1 MAVGTGI
8 GIDLSALDK
17 AFKQA
22 DAHLT
27 ALTDKTKGLSKTT
40 VDAFKQMAQGGVLPY
55 VESLKQQKKYLE
67 EIEASASKS
76 RGMKA
81 LGKEAK
87 KAVDEINKVIKA
99 LEKTDAYKNQKSGLS
114 AKKFADN
121 ILGPGG
127 DKSINNLR
135 EALRQLEAAQN
146 RQNLN
151 TTKGQVA
158 YEQLSKK
165 AQRVR
170 EEIDKATGS
179 NKKLTEE
186 AQKTQSAFEKL
197 SGIITAAF
205 AINTLRR
212 FVNQMISVRGEF
224 EMQHRSLQVLI
235 GDIDQANL
243 LWEKTVNL
251 AVKSPFRVKDLVTYT
266 KQLAAYRVESDKLY
280 ETNKMLADI
289 SAGLGVDMNR
299 LILAFG
305 QVKAANFLRGTELRQ
320 FSEAGVN
327 MLEELAKRFT
337 MLEGRAVS
345 VGEVFERV
353 SKRMVSFRDVEE
365 VLKSITSEGG
375 TFYQMQEKQ
384 SETLKGM
391 IMNLKDSIDLAF
403 NEMGESTESVTK
415 KAVNAVRNLVDNWEK
430 FRPVISGITVAL
442 VSTLV
447 GVGVSKVISGFKLA
461 GQALKELFT
470 LIKTGSSAAS
480 LGAGPWVA
488 LFAIVTGVIVAIT
501 QAIGSMNKLQKELNK
516 IYAEDTGNLDKSIA
530 RYQDLVNRLR
540 EANQGSQERRDIVE
554 KLNNEYGKYLDFIVT
569 EQTEIEQLV
578 DSYDVLVSR
587 MKEKAAAA
595 TYEKAF
601 AEISDKYSKKIQDA
615 REDLEKA
622 LEINKVSIQ
631 GKDMFSGEKGMG
643 KIIPT
648 ENEINDIYRIIEQRL
663 QNINSEEAKRYKTL
677 AGQQQLLNSI
687 IAGYYGEEYMVSFAK
702 SSDAT
707 DIIDV
712 LLERKEKELEIEEQI
727 SIAYKDSLNSRK
739 ARLEYDKLELEY
751 AQKQAEIRA
760 MPDKSQFEVNKMLNK
775 LKEEFEL
782 NKIEI
787 KFKFGQIGDEERD
800 RLRNNLLNW
809 ATDTT
814 KDVNNEIRRQ
824 LGSFM
829 KEEEW
834 SSFLITQDQQAQG
847 MSSII
852 KEITNGY
859 ETQVG
864 VIKEQLSLKTAGRK
878 IDEKGLEYAQKQAK
892 AYEVVANILGIE
904 LKTQGRISE
913 ELRKQIND
921 HMPEKQK
928 ISLEDSYKS
937 VKEIQEET
945 NKEYKAQVEVVTMLI
960 NQKRAGIDI
969 DGSALEIAREDLE
982 MLREKMKLLGMKVDK
997 PMSETARNSINYLL
1011 PDEFKISD
1019 IDALGGITKVNQEA
1033 AKAFEDAKKELAA
1046 LLKMQD
1052 QQVEGLE
1059 DEILLLES
1067 QLPYLQRKV
1076 KLTGTEIKDRLSE
1089 VQLLEINTQLSE
1101 EYQLDEINLYKD
1113 RSTIISEI
1121 QAKEKEVVDMIRATK
1136 DMRKEGLTIEDG
1148 YLEKL
1153 QEKYL
1158 AYKAILDLIDHSAE
1172 EPIDRQ
1178 RMYDIN
1184 ARLDSDYWIDVI
1196 DSQKSEVTLLQEANT
1211 EKEKAIAYE
1220 AQLLAM
1226 QKQGVTV
1233 TDEQLALAKKDVEQ
1247 WTLRWK
1253 LLGGTEKENA
1263 TSSRQNSLYDER
1275 IKVID
1280 DMNKKYR
1287 ELAKTLPEVEAKQGA
1302 FNAYID
1308 AFAEAYK
1315 DIKWI
1320 PSNVREMTPEQFA
1333 EQVLNFPNEDDLVA
1347 FLDKLA
1353 KEPMKAFEKIKVELA
1368 KGEYVLDMKVRVQ
1381 KDADK
1386 RVIEQVEQMF
1396 DEYDLALEIKKLNI
1410 PSELAKDLFGVNTRS
1425 LEELKEAVTDAFMG
1439 VELYSERIKDAGKLM
1454 EDTFNGN
1461 VDLLNR
1467 KLIPAQELAEKGWEN
1482 VGDGL
1487 ATVFSSSYS
1496 VNDASG
1502 KMVDILVTPILPD
1515 GTILSEKELEDYIA
1529 NKIEGAEDVLKADDK
1544 GIIIHAGVDMEEGL
1558 GEYLHSLQEV
1568 FYASDMLSEDQ
1579 KAKYKDFL
1587 EKIDDME
1594 DKAQVERLK
1603 TYLQYT
1609 RSAIGERAKIKVE
1622 EMNKLMEIEET
1633 FNKASAKAKTE
1644 EDKKRIEE
1652 QRKLAIAGVQK
1663 ESSDKTHELDWDAFR
1678 SSETFVTMFQD
1689 LDAASDALLNHAIE
1703 KIKEFQDQWTDMP
1716 ISDAKEMIDKLNEL
1730 EMALLDTGK
1739 PFEDYRKAN
1748 KEIENAMLARQ
1759 IKPDAKS
1766 GKSQQALRED
1776 IGAENKEMED
1786 KIANSERVVAL
1797 LEIINN
1803 ANAETKQ
1810 QELEKLGINQSYV
1823 ESLGLSADV
1832 LTNSAEANNEI
1843 IRDEKQKAKDA
1854 QKNIGLNQKV
1864 LNQLNKQKDRL
1875 NEQADA
1881 IGKAQ
1886 QMANDLYEAF
1896 SELAEALGAD
1906 SDSPAAIFADM
1917 GMNMLNT
1924 VLSTIQLHLQLEAA
1938 KISAQGLGLAMNAAM
1953 GVVGWIVMAV
1963 QLLAQVIT
1971 AIVQANDKKIDAQV
1985 ERLRAQ
1991 VEELEKKYDKLS
2003 ETIDEVYST
2012 AELEEVSRKLDE
2024 IYYKEKRALEQAIAV
2039 RKADK
2044 NISDDEMDEIADMEE
2059 QLIELE
2065 EKHAETM
2072 KEIVS
2077 NATDGIFDSVK
2088 DAARD
2093 FTDAWYDAF
2102 VETGKG
2108 INGLEENFNEM
2119 FMNLAKQQAS
2129 MQITQAFV
2137 DRWKRDLE
2145 KYVNEKDTDL
2155 TPEDAAAWANEV
2167 KATFPELSAALEAFL
2182 GTIHESVGGLQSG
2195 ELSSLQKGIQGITE
2209 ETAQIIEAY
2218 LNSIRG
2224 YVSEQVTHTRNIY
2237 NILKQATT
2245 SDAAAIRVRMV
2256 E

>member
-1 MAVGTGI
+1 MAVGTGF
-8 GIDLSALDK
+8 GINLDELNK
-17 AFKQA
+17 AFKKA
-22 DAHLT
+22 DEHIKK
-27 ALTDKTKGLSKTT
+27 LTDETNGLQKTT
-40 VDAFKQMAQGGVLPY
+40 INAFQQMAKSGVLPY

-67 EIEASASKS
+67 EIANSTGKSKLFKEMQ
-76 RGMKA
+76 R
-81 LGKEAK
+81 EAK
-87 KAVDEINKVIKA
+87 ATVDELNKVISS
-99 LEKTDAYKNQKSGLS
+99 LEKTDAYKNQKSGMS

-135 EALRQLEAAQN
+135 EALRQLEEAQN

-158 YEQLSKK
+158 YEQLGKK

-179 NKKLTEE
+179 NKRLTEE
-186 AQKTQSAFEKL
+186 VQKTQSAFEKI
-197 SGIITAAF
+197 GGVITAAF
-205 AINTLRR
+205 AINTLKR
-212 FVNQMISVRGEF
+212 FVNQMISIRGEF

-235 GDIDQANL
+235 GDIDEANL
-243 LWEKTVNL
+243 LWEKTVDL

-337 MLEGRAVS
+337 MIEGRVIS

-447 GVGVSKVISGFKLA
+447 GVGVAKVITGFKLA
-461 GQALKELFT
+461 GQAVKELFT
-470 LIKTGSSAAS
+470 LIKTGSMAAS

-501 QAIGSMNKLQKELNK
+501 QAIGSANKLQKELNK

-540 EANQGSQERRDIVE
+540 EANQGSEERRDIVE

-578 DSYDVLVSR
+578 ESYDILVKR

-601 AEISDKYSKKIQDA
+601 GEISDKYSKKIQEA
-615 REDLEKA
+615 REELEDA
-622 LEINKVSIQ
+622 LEVQKVSIQ
-631 GKDMFSGEKGMG
+631 GKDIFTNEKGAG
-643 KIIPT
+643 KIVPA
-648 ENEINDIYRIIEQRL
+648 EKEINDIYRIIEQRL
-663 QNINSEEAKRYKTL
+663 QNINAEEAKRYKTL
-677 AGQQQLLNSI
+677 AGQQQLLRSI
-687 IAGYYGEEYMVSFAK
+687 VAGYYGEEYTASFAK

-707 DIIDV
+707 KIIDV

-727 SIAYKDSLNSRK
+727 SLAYKDSLNSRK
-739 ARLEYDKLELEY
+739 ARLEYEKLELEY
-751 AQKQAEIRA
+751 AQKQAEVRA
-760 MPDKSQFEVNKMLNK
+760 MPNKSQFEVNKMLNK

-787 KFKFGQIGDEERD
+787 KFKFGQIGDEERE

-824 LGSFM
+824 LSDFM

-834 SSFLITQDQQAQG
+834 SNFLITQDQQAQG
-847 MSSII
+847 ISGII

-878 IDEKGLEYAQKQAK
+878 IDEKGLEYAQRQAK
-892 AYEVVANILGIE
+892 AYEAVADILGIE
-904 LKTQGRISE
+904 LKTQDRISE

-921 HMPEKQK
+921 LMPEKQK

-945 NKEYKAQVEVVTMLI
+945 NKEYKAQVEVMTTLI
-960 NQKRAGIDI
+960 NQKRAGMDI
-969 DGSALEIAREDLE
+969 DYAALEASREDLE
-982 MLREKMKLLGMKVDK
+982 MLREKMKLLGMKVEK
-997 PMSETARNSINYLL
+997 PVSETTRNSINYFL
-1011 PDEFKISD
+1011 PEEFKISEV
-1019 IDALGGITKVNQEA
+1019 DALAGITKVNQEA
-1033 AKAFEDAKKELAA
+1033 AKAFEEAQKELGI
-1046 LLKMQD
+1046 LQKMQD

-1059 DEILLLES
+1059 DEILLLQS

-1076 KLTGTEIKDRLSE
+1076 ELTGTEIKDRLSE
-1089 VQLLEINTQLSE
+1089 LQLIEINAQLSE
-1101 EYQLDEINLYKD
+1101 EYQLDEINLYKS

-1121 QAKEKEVVDMIRATK
+1121 QSKEKEIEGMIRAAR

-1153 QEKYL
+1153 QEEYL
-1158 AYKAILDLIDHSAE
+1158 AHKAILDLIDPSAE

-1184 ARLDSDYWIDVI
+1184 AKLDTDYMIDVI

-1233 TDEQLALAKKDVEQ
+1233 TEEQLALAKKDVEQ

-1253 LLGGTEKENA
+1253 LLGGTEKEKSTETA
-1263 TSSRQNSLYDER
+1263 RSNSLYDER

-1287 ELAKTLPEVEAKQGA
+1287 ELAKTLPDVEAKQGA

-1315 DIKWI
+1315 GIKWI

-1594 DKAQVERLK
+1594 DKAAVERMK
-1603 TYLQYT
+1603 TYVKYLQEGM
-1609 RSAIGERAKIKVE
+1609 SERVKLKIE
-1622 EMNKLMEIEET
+1622 EMRKLKEIEESEEFT
-1633 FNKASAKAKTE
+1633 PEQKERIKQGVSKEAKAEQQKLEWEDFQGTEMYTMMFDDIEFMGTKALEVLKNKLEELKASLSDLPASEVKEIINQISRIEDITIERNPFASLRDAMREVRELEAQGKTE
-1644 EDKKRIEE
+1644 ESLQDTFAKAEIKKQSYQEELNAVSLILNARSQEGLIESQSAEWKEKNKDLLQMTTEELEE
-1652 QRKLAIAGVQK
+1652 QVVLLNEYIATEQLISGNAVGDLGAYADARKSLNAVVKQWETFKQLADSAWGSAKTIMESLGVESDSLAITIGDTAMNMVDLVFQAIMFDAQLKALTMQATALGIQMNAALGPIGWIVLALQAVATLLSAIFGAKDKALQK
-1663 ESSDKTHELDWDAFR
+1663 QVEENLEKVEAL
-1678 SSETFVTMFQD
+1678 QD
-1689 LDAASDALLNHAIE
+1689 SY
-1703 KIKEFQDQWTDMP
+1703 
-1716 ISDAKEMIDKLNEL
+1716 DKLEDAIDDAWDVASIRQYNAEL
-1730 EMALLDTGK
+1730 KATTQSMIEAQK
-1739 PFEDYRKAN
+1739 AAIAAQEKRKGAN
-1748 KEIENAMLARQ
+1748 KEGSDVYN
-1759 IKPDAKS
+1759 
-1766 GKSQQALRED
+1766 
-1776 IGAENKEMED
+1776 
-1786 KIANSERVVAL
+1786 
-1797 LEIINN
+1797 
-1803 ANAETKQ
+1803 
-1810 QELEKLGINQSYV
+1810 ELQDMK
-1823 ESLGLSADV
+1823 
-1832 LTNSAEANNEI
+1832 NE
-1843 IRDEKQKAKDA
+1843 
-1854 QKNIGLNQKV
+1854 LV
-1864 LNQLNKQKDRL
+1864 
-1875 NEQADA
+1875 
-1881 IGKAQ
+1881 
-1886 QMANDLYEAF
+1886 
-1896 SELAEALGAD
+1896 
-1906 SDSPAAIFADM
+1906 
-1917 GMNMLNT
+1917 
-1924 VLSTIQLHLQLEAA
+1924 
-1938 KISAQGLGLAMNAAM
+1938 
-1953 GVVGWIVMAV
+1953 
-1963 QLLAQVIT
+1963 
-1971 AIVQANDKKIDAQV
+1971 
-1985 ERLRAQ
+1985 
-1991 VEELEKKYDKLS
+1991 
-2003 ETIDEVYST
+2003 
-2012 AELEEVSRKLDE
+2012 ELEEQLDE
-2024 IYYKEKRALEQAIAV
+2024 SLANSFSKV
-2039 RKADK
+2039 
-2044 NISDDEMDEIADMEE
+2044 
-2059 QLIELE
+2059 
-2065 EKHAETM
+2065 
-2072 KEIVS
+2072 
-2077 NATDGIFDSVK
+2077 TDGILDSVH
-2088 DAARD
+2088 DAARE
-2093 FTDAWYDAF
+2093 FTDAWWDAF
-2102 VETGKG
+2102 IETGDGLK
-2108 INGLEENFNEM
+2108 GLEENFDEM
-2119 FMNLAKQQAS
+2119 FLNLAKNQAA
-2129 MQITQAFV
+2129 MRITGAFA
-2137 DRWKRDLE
+2137 DRWKKDLE
-2145 KYVNEKDTDL
+2145 QYINDEDTELTKD
-2155 TPEDAAAWANEV
+2155 EAREWAQKV
-2167 KATFPELSAALEAFL
+2167 RDTFPELSAALEGYL
-2182 GTIHESVGGLQSG
+2182 GTFKDMATELDGAGLSA
-2195 ELSSLQKGIQGITE
+2195 LQKGIQGVTE
-2209 ETAQIIEAY
+2209 DTAQIIEAY
-2218 LNSIRG
+2218 LNSVRG

-2237 NILKQATT
+2237 RILNDAVH

-2256 E
+2256 

>member
-1 MAVGTGI
+1 MAVGTGF
-8 GIDLSALDK
+8 GINLDELNK
-17 AFKQA
+17 AFKKA
-22 DAHLT
+22 DEHIKK
-27 ALTDKTKGLSKTT
+27 LTDETNGLQKTT
-40 VDAFKQMAQGGVLPY
+40 INAFQQMAKSGVLPY

-67 EIEASASKS
+67 EIANSTGKSKLFKEMQ
-76 RGMKA
+76 R
-81 LGKEAK
+81 EAK
-87 KAVDEINKVIKA
+87 ATVDELNKVISS
-99 LEKTDAYKNQKSGLS
+99 LEKTDAYKNQKSGMS

-135 EALRQLEAAQN
+135 EALRQLEEAQN

-158 YEQLSKK
+158 YEQLGKK

-179 NKKLTEE
+179 NKRLTEE
-186 AQKTQSAFEKL
+186 VQKTQSAFEKI
-197 SGIITAAF
+197 GGVITAAF
-205 AINTLRR
+205 AINTLKR
-212 FVNQMISVRGEF
+212 FVNQMISIRGEF

-235 GDIDQANL
+235 GDIDEANL
-243 LWEKTVNL
+243 LWEKTVDL

-337 MLEGRAVS
+337 MIEGRVIS

-365 VLKSITSEGG
+365 VLKSITSEDG

-447 GVGVSKVISGFKLA
+447 GVGVAKVITGFKLA
-461 GQALKELFT
+461 GQAVKELFT
-470 LIKTGSSAAS
+470 LIKTGSMAAS

-501 QAIGSMNKLQKELNK
+501 QAIGSANKLQKELNK

-540 EANQGSQERRDIVE
+540 EANQGSEERRDIVE

-578 DSYDVLVSR
+578 ESYDILVKR

-601 AEISDKYSKKIQDA
+601 GEISDKYSKKIQEA
-615 REDLEKA
+615 REELEDA
-622 LEINKVSIQ
+622 LEVQKVSIQ
-631 GKDMFSGEKGMG
+631 GKDIFTNEKGAG
-643 KIIPT
+643 KIVPT
-648 ENEINDIYRIIEQRL
+648 EKEINDIYRIIEQRL
-663 QNINSEEAKRYKTL
+663 QNINAEEAKRYKTL
-677 AGQQQLLNSI
+677 AGQQQLLRSI
-687 IAGYYGEEYMVSFAK
+687 VAGYYGEEYTASFAK

-707 DIIDV
+707 KIIDV

-727 SIAYKDSLNSRK
+727 SLAYKDSLNSRK
-739 ARLEYDKLELEY
+739 ARLEYEKLELEY
-751 AQKQAEIRA
+751 AQKQAEVRA
-760 MPDKSQFEVNKMLNK
+760 MPNKSQFEVNKMLNK

-787 KFKFGQIGDEERD
+787 KFKFGQIGDEERE

-824 LGSFM
+824 LSDFM

-834 SSFLITQDQQAQG
+834 SNFLITQDQQAQG
-847 MSSII
+847 ISGII

-878 IDEKGLEYAQKQAK
+878 IDEKGLEYAQRQAK
-892 AYEVVANILGIE
+892 AYEAVADILGIE
-904 LKTQGRISE
+904 LKTQDRISE

-921 HMPEKQK
+921 LMPEKQK

-945 NKEYKAQVEVVTMLI
+945 NKEYKAQVEVMTTLI
-960 NQKRAGIDI
+960 NQKRAGMDI
-969 DGSALEIAREDLE
+969 DYAALEASREDLE
-982 MLREKMKLLGMKVDK
+982 MLREKMKLLGMKVEK
-997 PMSETARNSINYLL
+997 PVSETTRNSINYFL
-1011 PDEFKISD
+1011 PEEFKISEV
-1019 IDALGGITKVNQEA
+1019 DALAGITKVNQEA
-1033 AKAFEDAKKELAA
+1033 AKAFEEAQKELGI
-1046 LLKMQD
+1046 LQKMQD

-1059 DEILLLES
+1059 DEILLLQS

-1076 KLTGTEIKDRLSE
+1076 ELTGTEIKDRLSE
-1089 VQLLEINTQLSE
+1089 LQLIEINAQLSE
-1101 EYQLDEINLYKD
+1101 EYQLDEINLYKS

-1121 QAKEKEVVDMIRATK
+1121 QSKEKEIEGMIRAAR

-1153 QEKYL
+1153 QEEYL
-1158 AYKAILDLIDHSAE
+1158 AHKAILDLIDPSAE

-1184 ARLDSDYWIDVI
+1184 AKLDTDYMIDVI

-1233 TDEQLALAKKDVEQ
+1233 TEEQLALAKKDVEQ

-1253 LLGGTEKENA
+1253 LLGGTEKENSTETA
-1263 TSSRQNSLYDER
+1263 RSNSLYDER

-1287 ELAKTLPEVEAKQGA
+1287 ELAKTLPDVEAKQGA

-1368 KGEYVLDMKVRVQ
+1368 KGEYVLDAKVRV
-1381 KDADK
+1381 KKEGDAELK
-1386 RVIEQVEQMF
+1386 KSIQELF
-1396 DEYDLALEIKKLNI
+1396 DQYDLSLELKKLNI
-1410 PSELAKDLFGVNTRS
+1410 PKDLAKSLFDVDYLDLDG
-1425 LEELKEAVTDAFMG
+1425 LKKAVQEQEAKFIGTD
-1439 VELYSERIKDAGKLM
+1439 M
-1454 EDTFNGN
+1454 ED
-1461 VDLLNR
+1461 
-1467 KLIPAQELAEKGWEN
+1467 
-1482 VGDGL
+1482 
-1487 ATVFSSSYS
+1487 
-1496 VNDASG
+1496 
-1502 KMVDILVTPILPD
+1502 
-1515 GTILSEKELEDYIA
+1515 
-1529 NKIEGAEDVLKADDK
+1529 
-1544 GIIIHAGVDMEEGL
+1544 
-1558 GEYLHSLQEV
+1558 EY
-1568 FYASDMLSEDQ
+1568 
-1579 KAKYKDFL
+1579 KKFL

-1594 DKAQVERLK
+1594 DKAAVERMK
-1603 TYLQYT
+1603 TYVKYLQEGM
-1609 RSAIGERAKIKVE
+1609 SERVKLKIE
-1622 EMNKLMEIEET
+1622 EMRKLKEIEESEEFT
-1633 FNKASAKAKTE
+1633 PEQKERIKANVSKEARAEQQAQEWKDFQGSEMYTMMFDDIEFMGTKALEVLKNKLEELKASLSDLPASEVKEIINQISRIEDITIERNPFASLRDAMREVRELEAQGKTE
-1644 EDKKRIEE
+1644 ESLQDTFAKAEIKKQSYQEELNAVSLILNAQSQVGLIESQSAEWKEKNKDLLQMTTEELEE
-1652 QRKLAIAGVQK
+1652 QVVLLNEYIATEQLISGNAVGDLGAYSKARKALSKVTSEWQSIESMANNAWGSIKDILVSMGVESDSVAMTLGDAAMNLISLVAQAVMFHAQLVLMTAQAQLLGVAMNTALGPIGWIVLALQAVATLLSAIFGAKDKALQKQVEENLEKVEALQDSYDKLEDAIDDAWDVASIRQYNAELKATTQSMIEAQKAAIAAQ
-1663 ESSDKTHELDWDAFR
+1663 
-1678 SSETFVTMFQD
+1678 
-1689 LDAASDALLNHAIE
+1689 E
-1703 KIKEFQDQWTDMP
+1703 K
-1716 ISDAKEMIDKLNEL
+1716 
-1730 EMALLDTGK
+1730 
-1739 PFEDYRKAN
+1739 RKGAN
-1748 KEIENAMLARQ
+1748 KEGSDVYN
-1759 IKPDAKS
+1759 
-1766 GKSQQALRED
+1766 
-1776 IGAENKEMED
+1776 
-1786 KIANSERVVAL
+1786 
-1797 LEIINN
+1797 
-1803 ANAETKQ
+1803 
-1810 QELEKLGINQSYV
+1810 ELQDMK
-1823 ESLGLSADV
+1823 
-1832 LTNSAEANNEI
+1832 NE
-1843 IRDEKQKAKDA
+1843 
-1854 QKNIGLNQKV
+1854 LV
-1864 LNQLNKQKDRL
+1864 
-1875 NEQADA
+1875 
-1881 IGKAQ
+1881 
-1886 QMANDLYEAF
+1886 
-1896 SELAEALGAD
+1896 
-1906 SDSPAAIFADM
+1906 
-1917 GMNMLNT
+1917 
-1924 VLSTIQLHLQLEAA
+1924 
-1938 KISAQGLGLAMNAAM
+1938 
-1953 GVVGWIVMAV
+1953 
-1963 QLLAQVIT
+1963 
-1971 AIVQANDKKIDAQV
+1971 
-1985 ERLRAQ
+1985 
-1991 VEELEKKYDKLS
+1991 
-2003 ETIDEVYST
+2003 
-2012 AELEEVSRKLDE
+2012 ELEEQLDE
-2024 IYYKEKRALEQAIAV
+2024 SLANSFSKV
-2039 RKADK
+2039 
-2044 NISDDEMDEIADMEE
+2044 
-2059 QLIELE
+2059 
-2065 EKHAETM
+2065 
-2072 KEIVS
+2072 
-2077 NATDGIFDSVK
+2077 TDGILDSVH
-2088 DAARD
+2088 DAARE
-2093 FTDAWYDAF
+2093 FTDAWWDAF
-2102 VETGKG
+2102 IETGDGLK
-2108 INGLEENFNEM
+2108 GLEENFDEM
-2119 FMNLAKQQAS
+2119 FLNLAKNQAA
-2129 MQITQAFV
+2129 MQITGAFA
-2137 DRWKRDLE
+2137 DRWKKDLE
-2145 KYVNEKDTDL
+2145 QYINDEDTELTKD
-2155 TPEDAAAWANEV
+2155 EAREWAQKV
-2167 KATFPELSAALEAFL
+2167 RDTFPELSAALEGYLGAFKDMATEL
-2182 GTIHESVGGLQSG
+2182 DGAGLSA
-2195 ELSSLQKGIQGITE
+2195 LQKGIQGVTE
-2209 ETAQIIEAY
+2209 DTAQIIEAY
-2218 LNSIRG
+2218 LNSVRG

-2237 NILKQATT
+2237 RILDDAVH

-2256 E
+2256 